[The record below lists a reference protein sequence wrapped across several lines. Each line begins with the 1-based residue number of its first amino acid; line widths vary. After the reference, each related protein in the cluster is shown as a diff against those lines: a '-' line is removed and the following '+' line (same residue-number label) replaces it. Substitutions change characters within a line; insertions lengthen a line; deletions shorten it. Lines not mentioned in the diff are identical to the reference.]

1 MQIFKLGLE
10 EFESNERGRR
20 FDQENLQQLSYFH
33 I

>member
-1 MQIFKLGLE
+1 MQIFKLGRE
-10 EFESNERGRR
+10 EFKSNERGRR